1 MREISPGRALLNAT
15 LAVGVLA
22 LATWGVFKVAQR
34 HWVWQPTFRAEA
46 AFAIISGLAL
56 GDKVRLQG
64 MEAGVVESIQPPVE
78 PGGPIRVGLRIDAR
92 LHSLIRTDAVASIAM
107 QNAVGPK
114 VIEISPGKPNAQ
126 ALPDGGQLLT
136 TEPLELSD
144 LFKSTRESLNQ
155 LASLTRETEQGMKEF
170 NAIAGAINRGE
181 GTLGKL
187 VRDDAAYRQFMSLAE
202 RGEKAVS
209 ALDDNLSAVK
219 GFWPISS
226 YIKERGFDDTDR
238 ILYRPNSTR
247 EGQVFNSADLFEPDT
262 AIVSENGAA
271 QLDQFVTWFK
281 DLAAPESAEIVIA
294 AFATSAQDQ
303 NTARILTQ
311 DQARAVKNY
320 LETKHR
326 LFDLGFFRQRKVAAV
341 GFGTREPKP
350 EPGANAAGE
359 NSPPP
364 SNRVEILIFTPKN

>member
-1 MREISPGRALLNAT
+1 
-15 LAVGVLA
+15 
-22 LATWGVFKVAQR
+22 
-34 HWVWQPTFRAEA
+34 
-46 AFAIISGLAL
+46 
-56 GDKVRLQG
+56 
-64 MEAGVVESIQPPVE
+64 
-78 PGGPIRVGLRIDAR
+78 
-92 LHSLIRTDAVASIAM
+92 
-107 QNAVGPK
+107 
-114 VIEISPGKPNAQ
+114 
-126 ALPDGGQLLT
+126 
-136 TEPLELSD
+136 
-144 LFKSTRESLNQ
+144 
-155 LASLTRETEQGMKEF
+155 
-170 NAIAGAINRGE
+170 
-181 GTLGKL
+181 
-187 VRDDAAYRQFMSLAE
+187 MSLAE